1 MKEEM
6 YGELAEVLKY
16 KKVENRTKPVSTTL
30 PEDCRIQRHRHPD
43 PLKEMP
49 ELPVRP
55 PEFKPGKRYTQERYE
70 AMNVDPAG
78 FLWSEEKK
86 LVHFFILMHEMAF
99 AWTEEEKGAFY
110 EALFPA
116 VKMPVVEH
124 YPWAEK
130 PIPVPP
136 GIRPEVFE
144 YLKKKIASGVYE
156 PSNSSYRTAWFCVPK
171 RDGTIR
177 LVHNL
182 QPLNRVTIRDAAV
195 PPFTERMAE
204 ALGGEGVT
212 GHWTCS
218 SRLINEHWM

>member
-1 MKEEM
+1 
-6 YGELAEVLKY
+6 
-16 KKVENRTKPVSTTL
+16 
-30 PEDCRIQRHRHPD
+30 
-43 PLKEMP
+43 
-49 ELPVRP
+49 
-55 PEFKPGKRYTQERYE
+55 
-70 AMNVDPAG
+70 MNVDLAG

-136 GIRPEVFE
+136 GIRPEVFK

-171 RDGTIR
+171 QNGKIR

-182 QPLNRVTIRDAAV
+182 QLLNRVTICDSATPPYTEQLVESFGGHTCYATLDLFVAFDQQKLDERSRDLMTFNMPLGMFRLTTIPMGWTNSFQV
-195 PPFTERMAE
+195 MQGDVSFILRNEIPEFTIPYVE
-204 ALGGEGVT
+204 
-212 GHWTCS
+212 
-218 SRLINEHWM
+218 